1 MSNGTPLSLQE
12 LEDRMAI
19 VRENIRQLIEQA
31 TAQSGAGDESR
42 NADRLFDQQA
52 ELDRLTAERDALLK
66 QTKKK

>member
-1 MSNGTPLSLQE
+1 MSNGPPISLQE
-12 LEDRMAI
+12 LEDRLAI

-52 ELDRLTAERDALLK
+52 ELDRLTAEREVLLK
-66 QTKKK
+66 AMKKK